1 VGGLCVVVSVL
12 LHFVN
17 GDRIAGESAFEGDV
31 LAGVRQD
38 GALVGDLED
47 LAVGGDEDG
56 CVSAFEALLGA
67 LSVVLHTGLAG
78 AGLVLNET
86 FEGLRGRA
94 GGCDTEAQHGDS
106 SNSFHGVPSKAFRDA
121 EL

>member
-1 VGGLCVVVSVL
+1 MGLSAL
-12 LHFVN
+12 LHFVD
-17 GDRIAGESAFEGDV
+17 GDCVSGESAFEGDV
-31 LAGVRQD
+31 LAGVRED